1 MYAPLDIFLKSG
13 FVTKGVFST
22 CVTFGT
28 GGYICTNKAAS
39 DWVTTAPSRVDF
51 CGFIWEVGL
60 EEDAMHL
67 QYTPD
72 KSGPEIWWRVQEKLV
87 VHLFLVLQHLV
98 GFLLLLWWHN
108 VILIKRLCVAHFR
121 QLFQAN
127 ITAAGFCAKLKQCH
141 WRFAQTFFLNP
152 NPCQKKTWFTPEI
165 MGSLNRQPSQ
175 GIQCWLLWLC
185 SKGVALWG
193 EC

>member
-1 MYAPLDIFLKSG
+1 
-13 FVTKGVFST
+13 
-22 CVTFGT
+22 
-28 GGYICTNKAAS
+28 
-39 DWVTTAPSRVDF
+39 
-51 CGFIWEVGL
+51 
-60 EEDAMHL
+60 MHL
-67 QYTPD
+67 SISFWNQALSQRECFQPASPLAPAAIFVQI
-72 KSGPEIWWRVQEKLV
+72 KQRVIEWQQPQAVLTFVASFGRWGLRRMQCTYGIHQIKVDLRFDGEFKKNL
-87 VHLFLVLQHLV
+87 HLFLVLQHLV

-141 WRFAQTFFLNP
+141 WLFAQTFFLNP

-165 MGSLNRQPSQ
+165 MGSINRQPSQ